1 MKIHLNGQF
10 QTQLW
15 SLIITGGGSLLLL
28 ISLGMLVNISR
39 TYSSLAILPAKMYI
53 IRKFGFGTVDEL
65 SNILKNLNVEIVT
78 FIIKWVILYADS

>member
-1 MKIHLNGQF
+1 
-10 QTQLW
+10 
-15 SLIITGGGSLLLL
+15 
-28 ISLGMLVNISR
+28 
-39 TYSSLAILPAKMYI
+39 MYI